1 MVIFKSIVS
10 IEPLQLKPTALQRL
24 AYNLENK
31 TEYLPPDLPPEVAQY
46 NNLTPRSLDEILM
59 DLEDEN
65 TDNITLLEWVYC
77 IYAKQEWDSEHS
89 SEQRLATSRL
99 VWENAIGND
108 MLKQRLCSRLAYY
121 YDGNKKVLAPSF
133 VETFSTLSDVVG
145 KYDLAV
151 NILHR
156 LKQRDPLLPLAQLS
170 LAEELTPKNLFI
182 TAQLPSNLSIIN
194 DVLEYV
200 VTAFSQS
207 KLQQNKTNW
216 LVQCLEDMTVE
227 QEISA
232 VETLLKNVSA
242 EIGGQFPN
250 LVTWLQNNY
259 GSRTTASKWNRLSS
273 EGKSALRQWFGAA
286 NYRDFQRLV
295 DIILQRLPLP
305 DWEQNQLDSR
315 KYFWEHYS
323 DQFQRIRI
331 LLPQSS
337 VNAVGN
343 ELKQD
348 VDILQDDGSDE
359 TEVCIFDF
367 GDWFVVEFFR
377 GSGSETRIFNRH
389 QYPNIEQELFESSQL
404 SVKRLRALG
413 GKVHDHK
420 YLWQI
425 YCERWL
431 RERRIVPNPGTTY
444 FKRRNKHNPNQPYRD
459 PYDPQKG
466 LREPDADKQ
475 SKRKEVLRRWQR
487 EIEQLEKEAEA
498 AFPPPKLPSQ
508 FQCIQ
513 TLSDHS
519 ELISSLAVS
528 PDGDTLFS
536 GSGDKTIKVWQKHE
550 NQWHCQQTLQGHS
563 DWVRCLMMNFQGD
576 TLFSGSDDKTI
587 RVWQL
592 QGDQW
597 QSVQT
602 LQGHSDCVVSL
613 MINPQGDTLFSGSGD
628 KTIKVWQLQDNQW
641 HCQQTL
647 QDHSGWVVSLIMNPQ
662 GDTLFSGSHDKTIKV
677 WQLQGNQWQCVQ
689 TLQSHSDW
697 VVSLMINP
705 QGDILFSGSGDKTIK
720 VWQLQDNQWH
730 CQQTLQDHSGWV
742 VSLIM
747 NPQGNTLFSGSG
759 DKTIKVWRI
768 S

>member
-1 MVIFKSIVS
+1 MKNFKSIVS

-24 AYNLENK
+24 AYNLENNN
-31 TEYLPPDLPPEVAQY
+31 EYYPPDLPPEVAQY
-46 NNLTPRSLDEILM
+46 KNYTPRSLDKILM
-59 DLEDEN
+59 DLEDG
-65 TDNITLLEWVYC
+65 NIDHITFLEWIYC
-77 IYAKQEWDSEHS
+77 IYAKQEWDREHS

-145 KYDLAV
+145 DDDLTV
-151 NILHR
+151 SVLLQFR
-156 LKQRDPLLPLAQLS
+156 KRDPLLPLAQLS

-207 KLQQNKTNW
+207 KLQQNHAAW

-242 EIGGQFPN
+242 EIGGQFTN

-273 EGKSALRQWFGAA
+273 EGKSALRQWFGSA

-295 DIILQRLPLP
+295 DLVASQLP
-305 DWEQNQLDSR
+305 DKDEEEHPEKNQLISR
-315 KYFWEHYS
+315 KYFWEQYS
-323 DQFQRIRI
+323 NQFKRIRV

-337 VNAVGN
+337 VNVVGN
-343 ELKQD
+343 QF
-348 VDILQDDGSDE
+348 VQNIDILQDDGSEE
-359 TEVCIFDF
+359 TEICIFDF
-367 GDWFVVEFFR
+367 GDCFVVEFFR
-377 GSGSETRIFNRH
+377 GSGSETRIFNRF

-487 EIEQLEKEAEA
+487 EIERLEREA
-498 AFPPPKLPSQ
+498 KY
-508 FQCIQ
+508 
-513 TLSDHS
+513 
-519 ELISSLAVS
+519 
-528 PDGDTLFS
+528 
-536 GSGDKTIKVWQKHE
+536 
-550 NQWHCQQTLQGHS
+550 
-563 DWVRCLMMNFQGD
+563 
-576 TLFSGSDDKTI
+576 
-587 RVWQL
+587 
-592 QGDQW
+592 
-597 QSVQT
+597 
-602 LQGHSDCVVSL
+602 
-613 MINPQGDTLFSGSGD
+613 
-628 KTIKVWQLQDNQW
+628 
-641 HCQQTL
+641 
-647 QDHSGWVVSLIMNPQ
+647 
-662 GDTLFSGSHDKTIKV
+662 
-677 WQLQGNQWQCVQ
+677 
-689 TLQSHSDW
+689 
-697 VVSLMINP
+697 
-705 QGDILFSGSGDKTIK
+705 
-720 VWQLQDNQWH
+720 
-730 CQQTLQDHSGWV
+730 
-742 VSLIM
+742 
-747 NPQGNTLFSGSG
+747 
-759 DKTIKVWRI
+759 
-768 S
+768 